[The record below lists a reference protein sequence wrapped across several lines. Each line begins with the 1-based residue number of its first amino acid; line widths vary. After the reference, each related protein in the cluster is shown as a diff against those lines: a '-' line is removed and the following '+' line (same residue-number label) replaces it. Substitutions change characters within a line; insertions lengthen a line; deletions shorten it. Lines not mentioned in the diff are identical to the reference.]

1 MGTKNASRSVCVMI
15 LFFLFLVNSPVRSQ
29 QHPVILP
36 LKAQAELIDEWMEE
50 RIEYVLPAL
59 MRREKID
66 MWVIIAREYNEDP
79 VIKSMLPPTW
89 LAARRRTILVMYD
102 RGEKLGVE
110 CLAVA
115 RYDVG
120 KTFKSAWNPEEQPD
134 QWKALVQLIE
144 DRNPLKIGLNI
155 SSEFALA
162 DGLSHSEYLAFV
174 DQLPTSLTERITS
187 AEGLAIGWLETRTSS
202 EMQVYE
208 QICRIAHDI
217 IAEGLSEVA
226 IQPGVTSTED
236 LVWWFREKIRSL
248 GLETWFHTTV
258 AIQRADPENFDHLRS
273 FSKRPERQI
282 IMPGDLLHC
291 DLGITYLRLNTD
303 TQQHAYVLRPG
314 ESDAPQSLKKALR
327 IGNQAQDILT
337 SQFKSGISGNQILHQ
352 SLEVAAKEGIK
363 ASIYS
368 HPVGFHGHAAGT
380 TIGLWDQQDGVPG
393 KGDYPLY
400 PNTIHAIELNVV
412 VPIEEWGG
420 KEIRIMLE
428 EEGFFDGEKV
438 RYVDGR
444 QKAFHLIP
452 RSGGVNQH

>member
-1 MGTKNASRSVCVMI
+1 MVPNYVSKSVSVTI
-15 LFFLFLVNSPVRSQ
+15 LFLLFMVDSPLWSQ
-29 QHPVILP
+29 QNPVVLP
-36 LKAQAELIDEWMEE
+36 LKAQAELIEEWLDE
-50 RIEYVLPAL
+50 RIELVLPAL

-102 RGEKLGVE
+102 RGEQQGVE

-120 KTFKSAWNPEEQPD
+120 STFKSAWNPDEQPD
-134 QWKALVQLIE
+134 QWKALMELIE
-144 DRNPLKIGLNI
+144 ERNPQKIGLNI

-162 DGLSHSEYLAFV
+162 DGLSHSEYSTFM
-174 DQLPTSLTERITS
+174 DQLPVSLASRVTS
-187 AEGLAIGWLETRTSS
+187 AERLAIGWLETRTPS

-217 IAEGLSEVA
+217 IAEGFSEVA

-258 AIQRADPENFDHLRS
+258 DIQRADPENFDHLRS

-303 TQQHAYVLRPG
+303 TQQHAYVLKPG
-314 ESDAPQSLKKALR
+314 ETEAPESLRKALE

-337 SQFKSGISGNQILHQ
+337 SQFETGVSGNQILHQ
-352 SLEVAAKEGIK
+352 SLDVARKEGVK
-363 ASIYS
+363 ATIYT

-400 PNTIHAIELNVV
+400 PNTIHAIELNVA
-412 VPIEEWGG
+412 VPIKDWGG

-444 QKAFHLIP
+444 QKAFYLIP
-452 RSGGVNQH
+452 RPGGVNKQ